1 MGLYIMVSRTVK
13 LNFTIPEKTASTLK
27 ERVRSRKRSA
37 FVAEAIEE
45 KLRSIEQK
53 EFEQEMI
60 EGYIAERE
68 EGAQINAEW
77 EKITL
82 EKWPH

>member
-1 MGLYIMVSRTVK
+1 MVTKTVK

-27 ERVRSRKRSA
+27 KRVRARKRSA

-45 KLRSIEQK
+45 KLRLIQEE
-53 EFEQEMI
+53 EFRKEMI
-60 EGYIAERE
+60 EGYMAERE
-68 EGAQINAEW
+68 EAAEINAEW

-82 EKWPH
+82 EKWPS